1 MPAAARPRSR
11 AEPVGVA
18 SSRQRDVR
26 AAPLRPMFDLLREA
40 GIEALPL
47 LRRNGFKPSD
57 FDDPEGR
64 VDFFRAARL
73 IDDAARATGHGDFG
87 LRIGQR
93 FEFAD
98 FGLLAALMGAAPT
111 VGDAIASLQ
120 RWFHL
125 HDRGAVP
132 VLRDAGDGLVGLGYG
147 LLQHDTPGA
156 DQVLDIAIVIAWRLL
171 RALCG
176 PGWKAVQVNLAH
188 GVTPRPAAYRRCFG
202 APLQFDAAHSEVQFE
217 RRWLAAPVAGADAA
231 RMAAMREVATQ
242 ADAGQ
247 VRSVGE
253 RARSAAQL
261 LALQGQLGEGALAA
275 ALGLSRRT
283 LRRRLGDEGT
293 SVRATVGRVRFEWA
307 CQLLQQTRLPVADIA
322 AALHYADATAFARAF
337 KAWAGMPPSRWRARQ
352 PLGTRAAPG

>member
-11 AEPVGVA
+11 AELGGVA
-18 SSRQRDVR
+18 SAFQGDVR

-47 LRRNGFKPSD
+47 LRRNGFKLAD

-73 IDDAARATGHGDFG
+73 VDDAARATGHGDFG

-93 FEFAD
+93 FELAD
-98 FGLLAALMGAAPT
+98 FGLLATLMGAAPT

-132 VLRDAGDGLVGLGYG
+132 VLRDAGDGLAGLGYA
-147 LLQHDTPGA
+147 LLRHDTPGA
-156 DQVLDIAIVIAWRLL
+156 DQVLDIAVVIAWRLL
-171 RALCG
+171 AALCG
-176 PGWKAVQVNLAH
+176 PGWRAVQVNLAH
-188 GVTPRPAAYRRCFG
+188 GAAPHAPAYRRCFG
-202 APLQFDAAHSEVQFE
+202 APLQFDAAHSEVLFE
-217 RRWLAAPVAGADAA
+217 RGWLAAPVAGADAA
-231 RMAAMREVATQ
+231 RLAAMREFAAQ
-242 ADAGQ
+242 ADAGRL
-247 VRSVGE
+247 RSVGE

-283 LRRRLGDEGT
+283 LRRRLGAEGT
-293 SVRATVGRVRFEWA
+293 SVRATVGLARFEWA
-307 CQLLQQTRLPVADIA
+307 CQLLRQTRLPVADIA

-337 KAWAGMPPSRWRARQ
+337 KLWAGMPPSRWRALQ
-352 PLGTRAAPG
+352 PPRMRSAPG